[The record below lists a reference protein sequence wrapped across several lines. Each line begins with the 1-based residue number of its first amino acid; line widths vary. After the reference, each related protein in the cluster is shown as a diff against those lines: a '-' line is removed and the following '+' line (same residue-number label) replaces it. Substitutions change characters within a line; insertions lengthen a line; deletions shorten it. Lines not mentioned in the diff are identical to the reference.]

1 MSDPTHGTLA
11 ALRQRPLVLFVASRF
26 FAGSAMTLLRA
37 TFAWQVYA
45 ITGSAFHLGLMGL
58 AQFVPTL
65 ALSLVGGAV
74 ADSFDRRRVVVISQA
89 ATLLGSAT
97 LFVASSGAEPRLVVL
112 YGVVMATAA
121 ASSFEGP
128 ARAAWLPSL
137 APRELFPSAVTLQ
150 SSVQQ
155 LGWVMGP
162 VLMGFAIDAAG
173 VRAAYAIHVGLVV
186 VSLAL
191 VSRVRAAT
199 RDAGHPDVSLD
210 AIKEGIRFVRSRQA
224 VLGAMTLDM
233 FAVIFA
239 GATAL
244 LPIYAE
250 EILKVGPRGYGLLSS
265 SLELGTFLMAV
276 VLLVLPPIQQP
287 GRALLLAVLAFGLA
301 TIVFGLSRSFP
312 LSITA
317 FVVAGM
323 ADQVSMVTR
332 STLIQLSTPDAL
344 RGRVSSVN
352 LVFIG
357 ASNQLGAVES
367 GFVAWLFGATFSVV
381 SGGVACLAVL
391 GWIAVRM
398 PAVRSYRLD
407 SRA

>member
-1 MSDPTHGTLA
+1 MSDPSHGTLA

-26 FAGSAMTLLRA
+26 FAGAAMTLLRA

-74 ADSFDRRRVVVISQA
+74 ADSFDRRRVVVLSQA
-89 ATLLGSAT
+89 AVLLGSAT
-97 LFVASSGAEPRLVVL
+97 LFMASSGAQPRLLVL
-112 YGVVMATAA
+112 YGVVVATAA

-128 ARAAWLPSL
+128 ARAAWLPAL
-137 APRELFPSAVTLQ
+137 VPRELFPSAVTLQ

-186 VSLAL
+186 VSIAL

-199 RDAGHPDVSLD
+199 RDERHADVSLA
-210 AIKEGIRFVRSRQA
+210 AIQEGIRFVRSRQA

-250 EILKVGPRGYGLLSS
+250 EILQVGPRGYGLLSS
-265 SLELGTFLMAV
+265 SL
-276 VLLVLPPIQQP
+276 LVLRPIQRP
-287 GRALLLAVLAFGLA
+287 GRALLLAVGAFGLA

-312 LSITA
+312 LSIAA

-332 STLIQLSTPDAL
+332 STLIQLSTPDEL

-367 GFVAWLFGATFSVV
+367 GFVAGLFGATFSVV

-391 GWIAVRM
+391 GWIAVKM
-398 PAVRSYRLD
+398 PALRDYRLD
-407 SRA
+407 SHA